1 MTSAKKQHRRITPMP
16 IVSSFTPPNRETVHS
31 EVTTY
36 VLTEEQLAEVIA
48 KYGPPTRPYGSYS
61 SIATPPTR
69 QQGGAKRGAVR
80 DKSKADGRGKDD
92 AKGKVEGRSST
103 KVSGL

>member
-36 VLTEEQLAEVIA
+36 VLTAEQLAEVIA

-80 DKSKADGRGKDD
+80 DKSKADGKRTND
-92 AKGKVEGRSST
+92 AKGQVEGPSST

>member
-1 MTSAKKQHRRITPMP
+1 MSSGQKKHCRITPMP
-16 IVSSFTPPNRETVHS
+16 VVSSFPPPNRETVHS
-31 EVTTY
+31 VVTTY

-61 SIATPPTR
+61 SMVTLPTR

-80 DKSKADGRGKDD
+80 DKSKADGRSKNDT
-92 AKGKVEGRSST
+92 KGKVEGRSSA